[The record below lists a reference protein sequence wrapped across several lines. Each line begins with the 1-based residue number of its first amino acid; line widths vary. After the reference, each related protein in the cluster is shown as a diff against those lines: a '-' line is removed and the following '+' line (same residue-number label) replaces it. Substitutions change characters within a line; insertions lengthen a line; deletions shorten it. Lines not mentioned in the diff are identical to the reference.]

1 MDSIVSNPP
10 HSAPRS
16 SAPPSE
22 MTLNKPQRAIDESFR
37 GPAPTASK
45 GHVATANR
53 EDKPSTVRRTPRSTA
68 VLPTMTGRTSDP
80 QQSHRAAIGHAFN
93 GKSRGGQAG
102 YPGQRPAQAR
112 STVRPPDRCRSFV
125 PLVAARL
132 PTAIRSLSA
141 SQRTCRKRAYGRA
154 ALAQLVRRRAGAE
167 KVAGSSPAGVPFPLA
182 SPRSG
187 SLSDG
192 PHSDEPSCTHSSTT
206 RPDAVAAVVT
216 SHSRRTRRQASG
228 DPRSHARPSHTCAQ
242 SQPA

>member
-1 MDSIVSNPP
+1 LDSIVSNPP

-45 GHVATANR
+45 GNVATANR

-112 STVRPPDRCRSFV
+112 STARPPDRCRSSV

-141 SQRTCRKRAYGRA
+141 S
-154 ALAQLVRRRAGAE
+154 
-167 KVAGSSPAGVPFPLA
+167 
-182 SPRSG
+182 
-187 SLSDG
+187 
-192 PHSDEPSCTHSSTT
+192 
-206 RPDAVAAVVT
+206 
-216 SHSRRTRRQASG
+216 
-228 DPRSHARPSHTCAQ
+228 
-242 SQPA
+242 